1 MSLTKFGT
9 PDVCPECGSPMSG
22 GSSKGS
28 SITRKCAKCS
38 YKTKVA
44 VDKAEPFNGS
54 STVATPE
61 TDEKDSK

>member
-38 YKTKVA
+38 YKAKVA
-44 VDKAEPFNGS
+44 VDKEPKSGS
-54 STVATPE
+54 STAATPE
-61 TDEKDSK
+61 TPAKD